1 MRYLRF
7 LIPTLLL
14 FGTGNFAFGQD
25 SPTISPLTIGETVQL
40 HSTTLKEDRTLNV
53 YLPLSYT
60 EETAANY
67 PVIYVLDGSLNEDFI
82 HIAGLVQFCSFPWID
97 LVPESIVVGV
107 ANVDRQRDFT
117 YPTTV
122 AIDQQDFPR
131 AGGSTA
137 FIEFLS
143 QEVIPLVNKQYR
155 TNGESMLIGQSLGGL
170 LATEVLFRSPDLFD
184 QYVIVSPSLWWDNG
198 SLMDVPMQ
206 PHKEPK
212 DVFVTVGGEDRQM
225 VGGVLHLVSKLQEW
239 RSMETDGSKVVHYA
253 ILPEYNHGDILHA
266 AVHEAFKQFKI
277 AQVQAPEDA
286 NE

>member
-1 MRYLRF
+1 MRSPFSLFALYF
-7 LIPTLLL
+7 LVGFFKPVC
-14 FGTGNFAFGQD
+14 AQQD
-25 SPTISPLTIGETVQL
+25 VSVSPLNIGEVINMY
-40 HSTTLKEDRTLNV
+40 SATLKEDRILNV

-60 EETAANY
+60 EETASSY
-67 PVIYVLDGSLNEDFI
+67 PVIYVLDGSMDEDFI
-82 HIAGLVQFCSFPWID
+82 HIAGLVQFCSFPWVD

-117 YPTTV
+117 YPT
-122 AIDQQDFPR
+122 AIAADQKDFPK
-131 AGGSTA
+131 AGGSAA
-137 FIEFLS
+137 FIEFMS
-143 QEVIPLVNKQYR
+143 QEVVPLVNKQYQ

-206 PHKEPK
+206 AHVEPI
-212 DVFVTVGGEDRQM
+212 DVFVTVGEEDRQM
-225 VGGVLHLVSKLQEW
+225 VGGALQLVSKLQDW
-239 RSMETDGSKVVHYA
+239 RSMETNGSKVVHYA

-266 AVHEAFKQFKI
+266 AVYEAFKQFKRT
-277 AQVQAPEDA
+277 QERDRDDA